1 MAKERVWMERN
12 AGTAEE
18 PQWEKYFP
26 KSIADAI
33 YASDADG
40 ETRKIMDLVK
50 EEIQKVVGTAPEAFD
65 TLQEIAAY
73 IEEHEEVAAALQQA
87 ITNKAD
93 KVHTHADATQSAAG
107 FLSAEDKTKL
117 DGVEKGAN
125 KYTHP
130 TGAGNNHI
138 PAGGAAGQ
146 VLTYKASGEAQWADP
161 QKTEYGE
168 ATPETPGLMPAA
180 DKAKLDGIA
189 PNANNYTHPSTSGN
203 KHVPSGGASGKILG
217 WKADGEAQW
226 VDDKNTTY
234 SPATSETNGLMSAAD
249 KEKLDGIAEG
259 ANKYTHPSTHA
270 ASMIT
275 QDATHRFVSDT
286 EKQTWADKYTKNE
299 VDNKLSALETKID
312 WKEAVETFADI
323 ATTYPEPEEGW
334 TVSVNDTDTVYRFNG
349 TDWVGISA
357 NTIPLATSSV
367 DGKMSK
373 ADKAKLDGI
382 ATGANK
388 YVHPSTSGNKHV
400 PSGGASG
407 KILGWKADGEAQWVD
422 DKNTTYSQA
431 TAEADGLMSAEDK
444 EKLDGIA
451 EGANN
456 YTHPTT
462 AGNKHIPT
470 GGSSGKI
477 LGWKASGEAQWV
489 DDKNTTYS
497 KATSGADGLMAKE
510 DKTKLDSL
518 PTITFGASYPENAPA
533 NSIHFL
539 TE

>member
-26 KSIADAI
+26 KTIADAI

-334 TVSVNDTDTVYRFNG
+334 TVSVNDTDTVCRFNG

>member
-26 KSIADAI
+26 KTIADAI

>member
-26 KSIADAI
+26 KTIADAI

-286 EKQTWADKYTKNE
+286 EKPTWADKYTKNE

>member
-12 AGTAEE
+12 AGTAEA

-26 KSIADAI
+26 KTVADAI

-234 SPATSETNGLMSAAD
+234 SQATAEADGLMSAED

-259 ANKYTHPSTHA
+259 ANKYTHPSSHA

-275 QDATHRFVSDT
+275 QDATHRFVTDT

-312 WKEAVETFADI
+312 WKEAVETFDDI

>member
-1 MAKERVWMERN
+1 MSKERVWMERN

-26 KSIADAI
+26 KTVADAI

-40 ETRKIMDLVK
+40 ETRKIMDLVR

-87 ITNKAD
+87 ITDKAD

-107 FLSAEDKTKL
+107 FMSAEDKTKL
-117 DGVEKGAN
+117 DGIASGAN
-125 KYTHP
+125 KYVHP

-138 PAGGAAGQ
+138 PAGGASGQ
-146 VLTYKASGEAQWADP
+146 VLTYKASGEAQWANP

-168 ATPETPGLMPAA
+168 ATTDAAGLMSAE
-180 DKAKLDGIA
+180 DKEKLDGIA
-189 PNANNYTHPSTSGN
+189 EGANKYTHPTTSGN
-203 KHVPSGGASGKILG
+203 KHIPIGGASGKILG

-259 ANKYTHPSTHA
+259 SNKYTHPSSHA

-275 QDATHRFVSDT
+275 QDAAHRFVSDA

-334 TVSVNDTDTVYRFNG
+334 TVSVNDTDTVYRYNG

-357 NTIPLATSSV
+357 NTVPLATSSV

-388 YVHPSTSGNKHV
+388 YVHPSTSGNKHI
-400 PSGGASG
+400 PTGGGTG

-422 DKNTTYSQA
+422 DKNTTY
-431 TAEADGLMSAEDK
+431 
-444 EKLDGIA
+444 
-451 EGANN
+451 N
-456 YTHPTT
+456 
-462 AGNKHIPT
+462 
-470 GGSSGKI
+470 
-477 LGWKASGEAQWV
+477 
-489 DDKNTTYS
+489 
-497 KATSGADGLMAKE
+497 KATSSSDGLMAKE
-510 DKTKLDSL
+510 DKTKLDTL
-518 PTITFGASYPENAPA
+518 PTITFGAEYPDNAPA

-539 TE
+539 AE